1 MTGEGREEFVRG
13 TMGRSGGVVSP
24 GGDQRPRDGDPE
36 RGRPMGSAQEIGVSW
51 ADVEKTKE
59 GSTEPEWGPSSLER
73 ATGALGKDRLVGR

>member
-1 MTGEGREEFVRG
+1 
-13 TMGRSGGVVSP
+13 
-24 GGDQRPRDGDPE
+24 
-36 RGRPMGSAQEIGVSW
+36 MGSAQEIGVSW